1 MIVLLAVAVVVMST
15 PILGVLLVSLA
26 SRREDSALTL
36 GARPTS
42 GIVAAGRRLTG
53 FHGDGLALLP
63 GGQPGTG
70 GRPGRGHQG
79 HHGGSHHGSSNHG
92 SSNHGSSNYGSSG
105 HGGSDH
111 GNHDSGA
118 AWGTTDFPGGRTGAG
133 HPGDDADAGADFGMP
148 SLAGR
153 R

>member
-36 GARPTS
+36 GTRPTS

-53 FHGDGLALLP
+53 FHGDGLALLG
-63 GGQPGTG
+63 GGQRGTG
-70 GRPGRGHQG
+70 GRPGHGHQG
-79 HHGGSHHGSSNHG
+79 HHGGS
-92 SSNHGSSNYGSSG
+92 G
-105 HGGSDH
+105 HGGPDY
-111 GNHDSGA
+111 GDHDSGA
-118 AWGTTDFPGGRTGAG
+118 AWGTTDFPDGRTGAG
-133 HPGDDADAGADFGMP
+133 HSGDDADAGADFGMP

>member
-15 PILGVLLVSLA
+15 PILCVLLVSLA

-53 FHGDGLALLP
+53 FHGDGLALL
-63 GGQPGTG
+63 GDGQPGTG
-70 GRPGRGHQG
+70 GRPGHGHQG
-79 HHGGSHHGSSNHG
+79 HHGGSGHGSSNHG
-92 SSNHGSSNYGSSG
+92 GPDYG
-105 HGGSDH
+105 D
-111 GNHDSGA
+111 HDSGA
-118 AWGTTDFPGGRTGAG
+118 AWGTTDFPDGRTGAG
-133 HPGDDADAGADFGMP
+133 HPGNDADAGADFGMP

>member
-53 FHGDGLALLP
+53 FHGDGLAMLAD
-63 GGQPGTG
+63 GRPGTG
-70 GRPGRGHQG
+70 GRPGRGNQG
-79 HHGGSHHGSSNHG
+79 HHHGGSN
-92 SSNHGSSNYGSSG
+92 
-105 HGGSDH
+105 H

-118 AWGTTDFPGGRTGAG
+118 TWGTTDFPDDRTGAG
-133 HPGDDADAGADFGMP
+133 HPGNDADAEADFGMP

>member
-70 GRPGRGHQG
+70 GRPGHGHQG
-79 HHGGSHHGSSNHG
+79 HHGGS
-92 SSNHGSSNYGSSG
+92 G
-105 HGGSDH
+105 HGGPDY
-111 GNHDSGA
+111 GDHDSGA
-118 AWGTTDFPGGRTGAG
+118 AWGTTDFPDGRTGAG
-133 HPGDDADAGADFGMP
+133 QPGDDADAGADFGMP

>member
-53 FHGDGLALLP
+53 FHGDGLALL
-63 GGQPGTG
+63 GDGQPGTG
-70 GRPGRGHQG
+70 GRPGHGHQG
-79 HHGGSHHGSSNHG
+79 HHGGS
-92 SSNHGSSNYGSSG
+92 G
-105 HGGSDH
+105 HGGPRYGD
-111 GNHDSGA
+111 HDSGA
-118 AWGTTDFPGGRTGAG
+118 AWGTTDFSDGRTGAG
-133 HPGDDADAGADFGMP
+133 RPGDDADAGADFGTP